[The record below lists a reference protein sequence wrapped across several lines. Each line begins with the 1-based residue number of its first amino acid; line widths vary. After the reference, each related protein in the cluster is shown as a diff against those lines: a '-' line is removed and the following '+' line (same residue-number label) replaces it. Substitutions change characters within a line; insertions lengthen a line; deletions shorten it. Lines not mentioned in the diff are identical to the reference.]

1 MEKNMN
7 LKIIQTLLDNTIEE
21 QNKEFEVIFNNID
34 LVNLLGYLN
43 MNRVAAMAYKN
54 ICDKNILLIKN
65 LLNF

>member
-1 MEKNMN
+1 MN